1 MIERFLRVQ
10 EQRDVLKERVELL
23 ERLLGSSNQCKEDL
37 IGVIMGLNNTIS
49 HKEEELSNVSNRLN
63 HLYLT
68 TNTRGY
74 D

>member
-10 EQRDVLKERVELL
+10 EQKEVLKERIKLL

-37 IGVIMGLNNTIS
+37 ILVIKDMNNALN
-49 HKEEELSNVSNRLN
+49 HKEEELTHVSDRLNRLYTLKGN
-63 HLYLT
+63 
-68 TNTRGY
+68 GGW